1 MNNNLRYERKFV
13 VTQQYDKTQIE
24 HVLKFH
30 PAGFYEIFQ
39 SRYINNIYL
48 DTPNFLFYHDNNSGK
63 SKRQKAR
70 IRWYGDLKG
79 EIQKPILEI
88 KIKYGAVGDKLS
100 FPLKQF
106 TLNQN
111 FSQHDLQKIFRESDL
126 PLDVFEF
133 VTPLSPKLINRY
145 RRKYFQSFD
154 KIFRTT
160 IDDELTYIDFGN
172 NHNTISN
179 KVVNETS
186 FVVELK
192 YAYDKDDK
200 ASMISDLF
208 PFRMTKSSKYVNG
221 IDAFNKTLAV

>member
-1 MNNNLRYERKFV
+1 MNDNLRYERKFV
-13 VTQQYDKTQIE
+13 VNQQYDKHQIE
-24 HVLKFH
+24 QVLKLH
-30 PAGFYEIFQ
+30 PAGFSEIHQ

-48 DTPNFLFYHDNNSGK
+48 DTPNFLFYYDNNSGK

-70 IRWYGDLKG
+70 IRWYGDLEGKVK
-79 EIQKPILEI
+79 KPILEI

-100 FPLKQF
+100 FPLKPF
-106 TLNQN
+106 ILDK
-111 FSQHDLQKIFRESDL
+111 DLTQGDLHQIFRESDL
-126 PLDVFEF
+126 PLDIFEF

-154 KIFRTT
+154 KIFRST
-160 IDDELTYIDFGN
+160 IDDQLTYIDFGN
-172 NHNTISN
+172 NHNTILN
-179 KVVNETS
+179 RVVTDS
-186 FVVELK
+186 TYVVELK

-200 ASMISDLF
+200 ASRVTDLF